1 MFICLFRKFQI
12 IGLNS
17 FLCSSHRGFLKG
29 PSKQGSSKRIKHESR
44 YWENQL
50 KQTIWVGY
58 FCRRDVISAV
68 QREQKMKPCIL
79 FPLKRKYNSVLLSTL
94 QRTYSLGFA
103 SHFCCKNLKRWTD
116 HNMSVFCLCLWIEY
130 ILINSKSKLKICVSY
145 IYLDFL
151 YTVIRLP
158 HFLHSEFQEV

>member
-12 IGLNS
+12 IGFNS

-68 QREQKMKPCIL
+68 QREQKMKPCVL

-94 QRTYSLGFA
+94 QRAYSLGFA

-116 HNMSVFCLCLWIEY
+116 HNMYLYFFFVYYLISSTLSFKKCNCIIASMTLWLC
-130 ILINSKSKLKICVSY
+130 SLKY
-145 IYLDFL
+145 ATF
-151 YTVIRLP
+151 
-158 HFLHSEFQEV
+158 HFLFDNE